1 MQNEQSESVEMQK
14 IRDRIRELVEATLI
28 IGARR
33 GAGVGVLDYDAA
45 KKLIEQHID
54 NMTDKVFESFPEI
67 SPCPRPAVIWFADKM
82 EAKLKANDHKGGWS
96 KCELQYLSMRITQ
109 ERKELYDAIE
119 SKDSEKIISECADVA
134 NFCLMVADRFGN
146 NYGK

>member
-1 MQNEQSESVEMQK
+1 MQNEQSESAEMRK
-14 IRDRIRELVEATLI
+14 IRERIRELVEATLI

-45 KKLIEQHID
+45 KKLIERHID
-54 NMTDKVFESFPEI
+54 DMTDEVFNAFPEI
-67 SPCPRPAVIWFADKM
+67 SPAPRPAVIWFADKM
-82 EAKLKANDHKGGWS
+82 EAKLKANDHKGYWG
-96 KCELQYLSMRITQ
+96 KCELQYLSMRLTQ

-119 SKDSEKIISECADVA
+119 SKDSDRIISECADVA
-134 NFCLMVADRFGN
+134 NFSMMIADRFGN